1 MYCNFFGLR
10 SHPFED
16 RADAQFFYP
25 TAECEET
32 LAAMVYEIQYGT
44 GLGLLIGEAGTGKT
58 LLIRALLQRLQNSD
72 QTVVVTWPPS
82 GAMDLIRE
90 CCKGF
95 GVTLPSSH
103 HETRRV
109 SRLRRHL
116 GRSAGAGHRSI
127 LILDQAENLS
137 PSNIAQLATLADL
150 SGERGKL
157 LTILLAAQPH
167 VRSLLDRPEFARIRQ
182 QLFGER
188 TLSPLTET
196 DTREYVR
203 HRLRIAGAG
212 DADLFDDRAIALI
225 HEISGGI
232 PRLINRISN
241 AAMLTAYGAETPC
254 ITRAIVEEATTTRP
268 TVRERAVEARELG
281 LATAGDGGAPWRDSL
296 QTMEADG
303 PRMTADPY
311 ESPVADVDTVDDDGV
326 DESWAIA
333 NGSSGASIA
342 DAAYE
347 GSNGASPRSG
357 PSSGTV
363 LLARLERA
371 TARAERMTTTT
382 EASLTRLAAV
392 EKHLAVLVEHADRI
406 TESLSPAVQEK
417 IEAMERAERRL
428 TGIASQTERQVNDV
442 ESKLARASGVVTQTE
457 DSARRA
463 ERACE
468 LANDVESR
476 LTAFA
481 ERLADKAEEVQQRVS
496 VLMSGVQTTEDA
508 QARLAR
514 VIEQATC
521 VTQASENAVHTVRA
535 QVQAAVDEGER
546 ELRRRAEAEME
557 RCQRQTQERI
567 KSFERPVLSI
577 VEKTQGKVDALL
589 QRAAAVAADADS
601 AVERH
606 RFAARETVE
615 TAQTR
620 VDALLERLSTAAAD
634 ADEKTH
640 GLTAAL
646 QRTIADS
653 EQARQRITAESVEQ
667 HRAAMRDQWATVEA
681 SAEKAGQAAQAKLDE
696 VVRHAASAAA
706 DAERRVEA
714 VTAPLKAA
722 IVEGERFEKQL
733 SDVLPRR
740 CREESDA
747 LLEGYRTSLRE
758 DAASLEQ
765 SAKETLQSAQARLD
779 GVLRHVSAAA
789 IDAEQSVEPLTA
801 KLQAAIE
808 DGERRAKEFSET
820 LPRRCRE
827 EIETM
832 TATATARLQQA
843 ERQLDTLLARQTD
856 AQSTLSALSAD
867 AAARVAE
874 LMETVRSTGAAVD
887 DLAAKAQPLTHSL
900 ADAVQRGEDL
910 LREVEATGDR
920 VTALRQQVANNLVD
934 IGIGCERVAAVRA
947 QVGDY
952 DQLAAAHERAL
963 AAAKQL
969 NAVIT
974 SAGELHDALEGLV
987 AHADEKVDRL
997 GSHHA
1002 AASHILD
1009 RLSAANVT
1017 GHQVV
1022 ERIEKSGHVA
1032 ADSAAKVQ
1040 AQIDRLGQDAL
1051 SLHTMTEAATK
1062 QLEDRH
1068 KEAAA
1073 LLTNLTSS
1081 SASGTHLYE
1090 ELGRRIEQAREQMEQ
1105 ITKGA
1110 GQADLLVGQ
1119 LSAITQTLTA
1129 AREAGASLHETVEDA
1144 RLLTDRLSVIGEQAV
1159 PQCAA
1164 LGENSI
1170 VARGLIERQEQLR
1183 EEADATAE
1191 RLASQL
1197 AAAADLAK
1205 ANQGLLRDF
1214 TTHADSLRERIDEL
1228 AREAADMEARLA
1240 VLAAG
1245 PTAIVESAQTQ
1256 AAQLEKVC
1264 AAVRKI
1270 FANLSEAT
1278 LKAQQQT
1285 EELKGAGAD
1294 TAGRLAQLTV
1304 ETERATRTLHVWLEE
1319 AVRTQSRLEQ
1329 TLTECPSIWQTH
1341 PTETVRRLSHAAS
1354 PFARIAADGVAG
1366 GLQVLAEPAVA
1377 ATAVESKIAKTPTRA
1392 EEIARLIKEAK
1403 REEAAVPT

>member
-25 TAECEET
+25 TAEGEET

-44 GLGLLIGEAGTGKT
+44 GLGLLIGEAGTGKS

-72 QTVVVTWPPS
+72 QTVVVTCPPS

-90 CCKGF
+90 CCKRF

-103 HETRRV
+103 HEPRRV

-137 PSNIAQLATLADL
+137 PSNMAQLATLADL

-188 TLSPLTET
+188 MLSPLSET
-196 DTREYVR
+196 DTRAYIR
-203 HRLRIAGAG
+203 HRLRIAGVG

-232 PRLINRISN
+232 PRLINRICN

-254 ITRAIVEEATTTRP
+254 ITRAIVEEATMRP
-268 TVRERAVEARELG
+268 TVRERALEARELG
-281 LATAGDGGAPWRDSL
+281 LAATGDGGAPWRNTP
-296 QTMEADG
+296 QPNEAED
-303 PRMTADPY
+303 RRAAEDPY
-311 ESPVADVDTVDDDGV
+311 ESSVADVDIVDDDGV

-333 NGSSGASIA
+333 DGSSGASIA
-342 DAAYE
+342 DAGYE
-347 GSNGASPRSG
+347 GSNGVPPRSG
-357 PSSGTV
+357 PSSSTV

-392 EKHLAVLVEHADRI
+392 EKHLGSLVEHADRI
-406 TESLSPAVQEK
+406 TEVLSPSVQGK
-417 IEAMERAERRL
+417 IEALERAERRVAA
-428 TGIASQTERQVNDV
+428 IASQADQQVNEV
-442 ESKLARASGVVTQTE
+442 ESRLGQASGVVTQTE

-496 VLMSGVQTTEDA
+496 VLMNGVQTTEDA

-521 VTQASENAVHTVRA
+521 VTQASEDAVHTVRA
-535 QVQAAVDEGER
+535 QVQAAVDESER
-546 ELRRRAEAEME
+546 EFRRRADAEME

-577 VEKTQGKVDALL
+577 LEKTQGKVDALL
-589 QRAAAVAADADS
+589 QRAAAATADGDS
-601 AVERH
+601 AIERH
-606 RFAARETVE
+606 RSAARETME

-634 ADEKTH
+634 ADDKTN

-646 QRTIADS
+646 QRTITDS
-653 EQARQRITAESVEQ
+653 EQARQRITAESVE
-667 HRAAMRDQWATVEA
+667 RIV
-681 SAEKAGQAAQAKLDE
+681 KAGQAKLDE
-696 VVRHAASAAA
+696 VLQHAASAAA
-706 DAERRVEA
+706 DVERRVEA

-740 CREESDA
+740 CREEFDA
-747 LLEGYRTSLRE
+747 LLDGFRTSLRE

-765 SAKETLQSAQARLD
+765 SAQETVQSAQARLD

-808 DGERRAKEFSET
+808 DGERRAQEFSET

-832 TATATARLQQA
+832 AATATARLQQA
-843 ERQLDTLLARQTD
+843 ERQFGTLLTRHTD
-856 AQSTLSALSAD
+856 AQSTLSALSTD
-867 AAARVAE
+867 AATRVAE
-874 LMETVRSTGAAVD
+874 LVETVRTTAATVD
-887 DLAAKAQPLTHSL
+887 DLAAKAQPLTRPL
-900 ADAVQRGEDL
+900 ADAVQRGERL
-910 LREVEATGDR
+910 LREVEASGER
-920 VTALRQQVANNLVD
+920 VTALHQKVAASLVD
-934 IGIGCERVAAVRA
+934 IGIGCERMAAARA
-947 QVGDY
+947 QFGDHE
-952 DQLAAAHERAL
+952 QLAATYERCE

-969 NAVIT
+969 NAVIA
-974 SAGELHDALEGLV
+974 SAGQLHDALQGLV
-987 AHADEKVDRL
+987 AHADEKADRL

-1032 ADSAAKVQ
+1032 DDSAAKVQ
-1040 AQIDRLGQDAL
+1040 AQIDRLAQDAL

-1062 QLEDRH
+1062 QLEDGH

-1073 LLTNLTSS
+1073 LLTNLTAS
-1081 SASGTHLYE
+1081 SASGTHLGE
-1090 ELGRRIEQAREQMEQ
+1090 ELGRRIEQAREQTEQ
-1105 ITKGA
+1105 VTQSA
-1110 GQADLLVGQ
+1110 GQAGRLVDR
-1119 LSAITQTLTA
+1119 LSEITHTLTA
-1129 AREAGASLHETVEDA
+1129 AREVGASLHETVEEA
-1144 RLLTDRLSVIGEQAV
+1144 RLLTDRLSAIGEEAV
-1159 PQCAA
+1159 PRCTA
-1164 LGENSI
+1164 LGENS
-1170 VARGLIERQEQLR
+1170 AAAQGLIERQEQLR
-1183 EEADATAE
+1183 EEADSAAE
-1191 RLASQL
+1191 RLAGQL
-1197 AAAADLAK
+1197 AAAADFAE

-1228 AREAADMEARLA
+1228 ARNAADMEARLA

-1278 LKAQQQT
+1278 LKAQRQT

-1294 TAGRLAQLTV
+1294 TAGRLTQLTV

-1329 TLTECPSIWQTH
+1329 TLTECPSIRQTH

-1354 PFARIAADGVAG
+1354 PFARIAADGAAG

-1377 ATAVESKIAKTPTRA
+1377 ATAIESKITKTPTRA